1 MPGRTPA
8 ELFLKRQI
16 RTRFSLLKTELASRT
31 EEKQAAQK
39 RHHDR
44 CGSSFRSFQEGDA
57 VRIRSFRGGV
67 EKWIQAKV
75 LRRLGAVTY
84 LIEEGQRQRTVHVDH
99 MLPGQ
104 GNVETVSL
112 SLSSPVAENVPPV
125 PLDGALPVLPRT
137 PTTLSPPADFT
148 NPTEQVVEVSS
159 SPVSSPPAKKHRYP
173 ERVRGPPK
181 RLNL

>member
-125 PLDGALPVLPRT
+125 PLDGALVQFCLVHQRLFHHLLTSPTQRSRLLRCHLHPYHLPLPRNT
-137 PTTLSPPADFT
+137 GTQRGSG
-148 NPTEQVVEVSS
+148 V
-159 SPVSSPPAKKHRYP
+159 HR
-173 ERVRGPPK
+173 K
-181 RLNL
+181 D